1 MSLCARIWKL
11 AIASFQIRLAD
22 FEPSAKRLRARKSAT
37 SGANLSHK
45 NSMNW
50 IFMRELAYLW
60 VLRRAAEG
68 SQICD
73 FREAKVAAT
82 SGSNLSHK
90 NSINWIFM
98 RQDRR
103 CKNLRLATG
112 GSLFYFIATGGSLFY
127 FIATGGSLFYFIA
140 TGGCYFFFII
150 LTDDTRI
157 ERVHGRTKT
166 YWLTT
171 CLIVTKFILGLKMVG
186 YWLYSPGR
194 IKRQLAAPLVP
205 CQVADLCTSCLV
217 A

>member
-112 GSLFYFIATGGSLFY
+112 GSLFYFIATGG
-127 FIATGGSLFYFIA
+127 
-140 TGGCYFFFII
+140 CYFFFII